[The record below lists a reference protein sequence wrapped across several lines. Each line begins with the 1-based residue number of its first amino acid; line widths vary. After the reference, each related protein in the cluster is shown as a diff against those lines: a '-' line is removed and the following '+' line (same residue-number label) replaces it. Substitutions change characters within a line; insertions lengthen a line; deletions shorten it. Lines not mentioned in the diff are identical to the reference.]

1 MSSSKHS
8 LLLVVKNVK
17 NHLKGIGKPE
27 NFGFIP
33 GIKVPLTVLHWIM
46 QIYLKELFQF
56 MIWVL
61 DSTVTLKLTR
71 KVVLAILFAI
81 MNTTQ
86 ISSILIGKLDT

>member
-1 MSSSKHS
+1 
-8 LLLVVKNVK
+8 
-17 NHLKGIGKPE
+17 
-27 NFGFIP
+27 
-33 GIKVPLTVLHWIM
+33 M
-46 QIYLKELFQF
+46 QIYLKEIFQF

-86 ISSILIGKLDT
+86 ISSILTGKLDT